1 VEAGKERREA
11 MEALAKEERR
21 LKELKA
27 LIVMQEMEVSS
38 RKARLAYLALKEENL
53 AEDEGM

>member
-1 VEAGKERREA
+1 

-27 LIVMQEMEVSS
+27 LILMQEMEVSS
-38 RKARLAYLALKEENL
+38 RKARLAYLALNEENV